1 MNRQIIWE
9 KIFFLYPAQIRTSNA
24 DFKDRFG
31 ERAFKNK
38 SLSICNNF
46 RNVKSFRFAKAL
58 L

>member
-1 MNRQIIWE
+1 MNIQIILK
-9 KIFFLYPAQIRTSNA
+9 KIFFLYPAQIRASNA